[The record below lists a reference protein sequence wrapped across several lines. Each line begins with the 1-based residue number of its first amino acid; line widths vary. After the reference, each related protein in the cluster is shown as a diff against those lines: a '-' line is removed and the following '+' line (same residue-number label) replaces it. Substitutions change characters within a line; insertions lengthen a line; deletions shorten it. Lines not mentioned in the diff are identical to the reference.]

1 MSTASR
7 SEYGRRVA
15 QQARRIGKSPAAL
28 YRLIHQHGLPAMLVG
43 NCWFIRDE
51 DIDNFVHERTAAR
64 LGKPAPVDERAHEA
78 ADQSLTE
85 AGW

>member
-1 MSTASR
+1 VNTASL
-7 SEYGRRVA
+7 SEYGRRLA
-15 QQARRIGKSPAAL
+15 QQSRRIGKSPATL
-28 YRLIHQHGLPAMLVG
+28 YRLIHHHGLPAMLVG

-51 DIDNFVHERTAAR
+51 DIDNFVRERTAAR

-78 ADQSLTE
+78 ADRALRE